1 MSIPSKAL
9 PSFPPLVFALV
20 AKCYPLV
27 VVAAVWELAARL
39 QWVDPLFLPRFSGV
53 VAALWDGLFGAGFLL
68 TDASYSLLRAIAAL
82 AIGGG
87 IGLVLET
94 LMGEFRPARQFLDR
108 LVSFLF
114 PMPKMALFL
123 LLMVWLGLGESSKVG
138 LIAISA
144 FFPVVINNHS
154 GIRNVDKLLIWNARS
169 KGADKL
175 QLLTLVLVPAASPFI
190 FAGVRVAASFSFL
203 IAVTVEMLQSNT
215 GLGYR
220 ILFARSVYEPETM
233 YAALLLVALLGF
245 SVDQIVR
252 AVGRRLL
259 VWRETV
265 E

>member
-1 MSIPSKAL
+1 MSIPSKAS
-9 PSFPPLVFALV
+9 PSFPLLVFALV

-68 TDASYSLLRAIAAL
+68 TDASYSVLRAIAAL

-108 LVSFLF
+108 LVSLLF

-144 FFPVVINNHS
+144 FFCGGNQQLQRDSKRGQAPDLERAEQRCRQAAIAHTRS
-154 GIRNVDKLLIWNARS
+154 GPGCQPIHLC
-169 KGADKL
+169 G
-175 QLLTLVLVPAASPFI
+175 
-190 FAGVRVAASFSFL
+190 G
-203 IAVTVEMLQSNT
+203 E
-215 GLGYR
+215 GGG
-220 ILFARSVYEPETM
+220 
-233 YAALLLVALLGF
+233 LLLVSHRGDSRDASIQHRFGL
-245 SVDQIVR
+245 
-252 AVGRRLL
+252 
-259 VWRETV
+259 
-265 E
+265 